1 MSDTGQLYSFT
12 MPRTHKAG
20 GAEDPY
26 GAPRSIAAP
35 QMVPLTFGRVCA
47 APELTEIHWTSLR
60 AVAGACDKPS
70 SLRLGGALTLWPVAA
85 QRVAERGSKGGV
97 FMRNGL
103 IGTCGHPSNARPA
116 AAAVK

>member
-1 MSDTGQLYSFT
+1 

-26 GAPRSIAAP
+26 GAPRSITAP

-60 AVAGACDKPS
+60 AVAGACDKPFAPWW
-70 SLRLGGALTLWPVAA
+70 RADTVACC
-85 QRVAERGSKGGV
+85 RAESG
-97 FMRNGL
+97 
-103 IGTCGHPSNARPA
+103 
-116 AAAVK
+116 